1 MDYVGNW
8 YKVGTNEENDEFPT
22 TENNQV
28 KGEETSEAKER
39 VKREE
44 DEVSEEEKLAVE
56 EKAAAEGPEVAAEEK
71 PAEFSPVDA
80 QSSVSRL
87 VFVVFMNIYIYL
99 GII

>member
-1 MDYVGNW
+1 M
-8 YKVGTNEENDEFPT
+8 GTNEENDEFPT

-44 DEVSEEEKLAVE
+44 ADLAGEEKPTEVDAGE

-71 PAEFSPVDA
+71 PAEFSPVDT

-87 VFVVFMNIYIYL
+87 VFVIFMNIYIYL